1 MDENAGEAV
10 DPRVKDQLEFLNSY
24 TDEINSLELQLDDAN
39 ATFRNTLSEYSQ
51 RLKLIAKKLGK
62 CVRIARPY
70 YEAEE
75 AAQAAKLECEEA
87 AIRYHRA
94 CGVHKEARETIA
106 MAEKKFD
113 SQKEDY
119 NFDAAWQEMLNR
131 ETIKLMNAE
140 ALKKESEQE
149 HKRTAQVFS
158 AAVQKVKILEQ
169 QLKKEIIKS
178 RPYFEQ
184 KKVFLK
190 VLQDL
195 KSRVESLQKAV
206 TDSKAS
212 YAACLRNLEMISSEI
227 HERRKLNLPPREP
240 GVGAERD
247 SKTNS
252 EISIHPPLSML
263 KVWDSDSHL
272 TDSLSSTTDTDIAE
286 DLDNLCQ
293 DLSLEPNLSHPSEPK
308 SLEIKPS
315 DNASDKSANV
325 IEPLDTSLPSSS
337 ECKMPSFSSPGAGEL
352 SDDSFQDVDLNS

>member
-1 MDENAGEAV
+1 MDESSEAV
-10 DPRVKDQLEFLNSY
+10 DPRVKDQLEYLNSY

-94 CGVHKEARETIA
+94 CSAHKEARETIA

-113 SQKEDY
+113 SKKDDY
-119 NFDAAWQEMLNR
+119 QFDAAWQEMLNR

-140 ALKKESEQE
+140 ALKEENELE
-149 HKRTAQVFS
+149 HKRTTQTFS
-158 AAVQKVKILEQ
+158 AAVEKVKILEQ

-178 RPYFEQ
+178 RSYFEQ

-195 KSRVESLQKAV
+195 KTRVESLQRAV
-206 TDSKAS
+206 MDSKAS
-212 YAACLRNLEMISSEI
+212 YAACLHNLEMISSEI

-240 GVGAERD
+240 GVGAEWD
-247 SKTNS
+247 AKANA
-252 EISIHPPLSML
+252 EISIRPPLSMI
-263 KVWDSDSHL
+263 KVWDSESISSATE
-272 TDSLSSTTDTDIAE
+272 TDVTSDNE
-286 DLDNLCQ
+286 NLCQ
-293 DLSLEPNLSHPSEPK
+293 DLSLESSLKFTPNLNKPPMDVSEDEK
-308 SLEIKPS
+308 
-315 DNASDKSANV
+315 ATSAN
-325 IEPLDTSLPSSS
+325 ISRPGDLPLPPSNMNDTPSTSTD
-337 ECKMPSFSSPGAGEL
+337 EKICDLFE
-352 SDDSFQDVDLNS
+352 DVDLNS

>member
-1 MDENAGEAV
+1 
-10 DPRVKDQLEFLNSY
+10 
-24 TDEINSLELQLDDAN
+24 
-39 ATFRNTLSEYSQ
+39 
-51 RLKLIAKKLGK
+51 
-62 CVRIARPY
+62 
-70 YEAEE
+70 
-75 AAQAAKLECEEA
+75 
-87 AIRYHRA
+87 
-94 CGVHKEARETIA
+94 

-252 EISIHPPLSML
+252 EIY
-263 KVWDSDSHL
+263 
-272 TDSLSSTTDTDIAE
+272 
-286 DLDNLCQ
+286 
-293 DLSLEPNLSHPSEPK
+293 LSHPSEPK

>member
-1 MDENAGEAV
+1 
-10 DPRVKDQLEFLNSY
+10 
-24 TDEINSLELQLDDAN
+24 
-39 ATFRNTLSEYSQ
+39 
-51 RLKLIAKKLGK
+51 
-62 CVRIARPY
+62 
-70 YEAEE
+70 
-75 AAQAAKLECEEA
+75 
-87 AIRYHRA
+87 
-94 CGVHKEARETIA
+94 